1 MNKQAVFHSS
11 DSKYCYAIDEKTIEV
26 FLRTSAEDL
35 FENVSI
41 VYGNK
46 YDYYIKQVKCPM
58 TPRFCDGAFR
68 YYYAKL
74 QLTDV
79 RFVYVFELTE
89 KGKTSWFCE
98 DGIVDAYD
106 FSLAY
111 FNSFQLP
118 YINKSDIMPK
128 VDWLTNAVFYE
139 IFIDRFF
146 SADAEKDTSYV
157 NMAWDEIPNPKSFA
171 GGDLAG
177 IIKKIDYI
185 KSLGV
190 NALYLTPIF
199 TSISNHKYDI
209 SDYYQVDKQF
219 GTNETFRKLVEV
231 CHQNGIRVVLDA
243 VFNHCSEKL
252 MQFQDVLQKGKASP
266 YYDWFLIDDDQ
277 ADPAL
282 GNYEYFG
289 VCKYMPK
296 LNTSCPAAEEF
307 LIGIAKHWIEEYDI
321 DGWRLDVSDEVSH
334 SFWRRF
340 RQEVK
345 AIKSD
350 AAIIGENWHDA
361 HVYLQGDQYDSIMN
375 YAITKAMMDYF
386 QKETLD
392 GLGLAHRMSAL
403 YLRNT
408 SVVNHMMM
416 NLLDSHDT
424 HRFFTLV
431 DKNVDKLICA
441 LALLFVHPGSVCV
454 YYGTE
459 VPMEGGYDP
468 DCRRPMDWSVENEPS
483 AVGKLITALAKL
495 KNHMVI
501 KHGDVDYRYN
511 EKAFVIERTYEDTMI
526 RFTMIREG
534 QHAIIPG
541 KVLLSHNFSENTIT
555 GCGFIIEEVR
565 L

>member
-1 MNKQAVFHSS
+1 MNKHAVFHSS

-46 YDYYIKQVKCPM
+46 YDYYINQTRLSM
-58 TPRFCDGAFR
+58 TPRFCDGTFR

-74 QLTDV
+74 ELEDV

-98 DGIVDAYD
+98 DGIIDAYD

-118 YINKSDIMPK
+118 YINKSDTMPK

-146 SADAEKDTSYV
+146 SADAEKDTAYV
-157 NMAWDEIPNPKSFA
+157 NIAWDEIPNPKSFA

-243 VFNHCSEKL
+243 VFNHCSENL

-266 YYDWFLIDDDQ
+266 YYDWFLIDGDN
-277 ADPAL
+277 ADTTL

-345 AIKSD
+345 AIKPD

-392 GLGLAHRMSAL
+392 GMGLVHRMSAL

-408 SVVNHMMM
+408 STVNHMMM

-468 DCRRPMDWSVENEPS
+468 DCRRPMAWSVENEPS

-511 EKAFVIERTYEDTMI
+511 EKAFVMERSCEDTMI

>member
-1 MNKQAVFHSS
+1 MNKHAVFHSS

-35 FENVSI
+35 YDDVSI

-46 YDYYIKQVKCPM
+46 YDYYIEQNKHPM
-58 TPRFCDGAFR
+58 TVAFCDGTFK

-74 QLTDV
+74 KLTDV

-89 KGKTSWFCE
+89 KGKTFWFCE
-98 DGIVDAYD
+98 DGIVEQYD
-106 FSLAY
+106 FALAY

-118 YINKSDIMPK
+118 YINKSDIMPR

-146 SADAEKDTSYV
+146 SADSEKDTSYV

-171 GGDLAG
+171 GGDLQG
-177 IIKKIDYI
+177 ILEKIGYI

-243 VFNHCSEKL
+243 VFNHCSENL
-252 MQFQDVLQKGKASP
+252 IQFQDVLQKGKASD
-266 YYDWFLIDDDQ
+266 YYDWFLIDGDQ

-296 LNTSCPAAEEF
+296 LNTSCPAAADF

-334 SFWRRF
+334 RFWRRF

-345 AIKSD
+345 AIKPD

-392 GLGLAHRMSAL
+392 GMGLAHRMSAL

-408 SVVNHMMM
+408 SIVNHMMM

-468 DCRRPMDWSVENEPS
+468 DCRRAMDWSVENEPS
-483 AVGKLITALAKL
+483 AVGKIISALAQL
-495 KNHMVI
+495 KKTAAI
-501 KHGDVDYRYN
+501 QCGDVRYHWSGN
-511 EKAFVIERTYEDTMI
+511 AFVMERTCEDTMI
-526 RFTMIREG
+526 RFTMVREG
-534 QHAIIPG
+534 QYEVTPR
-541 KVLLSHNFSENTIT
+541 KLLLSHNVKDNKII
-555 GCGFIIEEVR
+555 GCGFMIEEVR

>member
-1 MNKQAVFHSS
+1 MNIHAVFHSS

-26 FLRTSAEDL
+26 ILRTSAEDL
-35 FENVSI
+35 FEDVSI

-46 YDYYIKQVKCPM
+46 YDYYIKQTRLSM
-58 TPRFCDGAFR
+58 TPRFCDGTFR

-74 QLTDV
+74 KLTDV

-89 KGKTSWFCE
+89 KGKSSWFCE

-157 NMAWDEIPNPKSFA
+157 NMAWDEIPNPKSFT
-171 GGDLAG
+171 GGDLTG
-177 IIKKIDYI
+177 IIEKIDYI

-219 GTNETFRKLVEV
+219 GTNETFKKLVEV

-243 VFNHCSEKL
+243 VFNHCSENL
-252 MQFQDVLQKGKASP
+252 MQFQDVLQKGKASA
-266 YYDWFLIDDDQ
+266 YYDWFLIDGEQPDRE
-277 ADPAL
+277 A

-296 LNTSCPAAEEF
+296 LNTSCQAAADF

-345 AIKSD
+345 AIKPD

-386 QKETLD
+386 QKESLD
-392 GLGLAHRMSAL
+392 GMGLAHRMSAL

-408 SVVNHMMM
+408 SIVNHMMM

-468 DCRRPMDWSVENEPS
+468 DCRRPMDWSVEKNPS
-483 AVGKLITALAKL
+483 AVGKLIAALAEL
-495 KNHMVI
+495 KHNEAV
-501 KHGDVDYRYN
+501 KHGDVRYDWSGN
-511 EKAFVIERTYEDTMI
+511 AFVMERSYEDTVI
-526 RFTMIREG
+526 RFTMIRED
-534 QHAIIPG
+534 QYEVNPG
-541 KVLLSHNFSENTIT
+541 KVLLSHNFSENKIT

>member
-1 MNKQAVFHSS
+1 MNKHAVFHSS

-58 TPRFCDGAFR
+58 TPRFCDGTFR

-74 QLTDV
+74 KLTDV

-89 KGKTSWFCE
+89 KGKTSWFCG

-146 SADAEKDTSYV
+146 SADAPKDTSYV

-177 IIKKIDYI
+177 IIEKIAYI

-243 VFNHCSEKL
+243 VFNHCSENL

-266 YYDWFLIDDDQ
+266 YYDWFLIDGDQ
-277 ADPAL
+277 ADTTL

-345 AIKSD
+345 AIKPD

-392 GLGLAHRMSAL
+392 GMGLAHRMSAL

-408 SVVNHMMM
+408 SIVNHMMM

-431 DKNVDKLICA
+431 DKDADKLICA

-495 KNHMVI
+495 KNHMAI
-501 KHGDVDYRYN
+501 KHGDVDYRSN
-511 EKAFVIERTYEDTMI
+511 EKAFVMERSCEDTMI

>member
-1 MNKQAVFHSS
+1 MNKHAVFHSS

-58 TPRFCDGAFR
+58 TPRFCDGTFR

-74 QLTDV
+74 KLTDV

-146 SADAEKDTSYV
+146 SADAPKDTSYV

-177 IIKKIDYI
+177 IIEKIAYI

-243 VFNHCSEKL
+243 VFNHCSENL

-266 YYDWFLIDDDQ
+266 YYDWFLIDGDQ
-277 ADPAL
+277 ADTTL

-345 AIKSD
+345 AIKPD

-392 GLGLAHRMSAL
+392 GMGLAHRMSAL

-408 SVVNHMMM
+408 SIVNHMMM

-431 DKNVDKLICA
+431 DKDADKLICA

-495 KNHMVI
+495 KNHMAI
-501 KHGDVDYRYN
+501 KHGDVDYRSN
-511 EKAFVIERTYEDTMI
+511 EKAFVMERSCEDTMI